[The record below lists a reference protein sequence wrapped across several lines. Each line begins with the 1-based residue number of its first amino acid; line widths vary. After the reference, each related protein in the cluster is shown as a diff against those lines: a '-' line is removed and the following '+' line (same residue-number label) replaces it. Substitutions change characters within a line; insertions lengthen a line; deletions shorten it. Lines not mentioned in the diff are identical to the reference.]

1 MGGWLMR
8 EWRTRSL
15 GTEPRAGGPRGL
27 RAAQRS
33 PWRPLPRALRPKS
46 QPRWLAAS
54 QESVQ
59 EAARVL
65 PARSHGPLGLL
76 SFVIS

>member
-46 QPRWLAAS
+46 QPRWQLLGNQS
-54 QESVQ
+54 RKPQESF
-59 EAARVL
+59 R
-65 PARSHGPLGLL
+65 PAVTGL
-76 SFVIS
+76 

>member
-15 GTEPRAGGPRGL
+15 GTEPRARRPRGL
-27 RAAQRS
+27 RAAQRP

-46 QPRWLAAS
+46 QPRWQLLGNQS
-54 QESVQ
+54 RKPQESF
-59 EAARVL
+59 R
-65 PARSHGPLGLL
+65 PAVTGL
-76 SFVIS
+76 